1 MAVIQRYR
9 PFWAT
14 RGFDETFDR
23 LWRGRGPGSNPRQG
37 ERQWALPLD
46 VVQDDE
52 RLVVSASLPGFE
64 PGEIAVSVEDDILTI
79 KAETAAAA
87 ETGDTSEANYLLRER
102 SSGSV
107 RRSLRLPDNLDA
119 GQAESEFRNGV
130 LSVTFPKIEEAK
142 PRKIEVKVGG

>member
-23 LWRGRGPGSNPRQG
+23 LWRGRGHRSSARQG

-64 PGEIAVSVEDDILTI
+64 PGEVAVSVEDDILTI
-79 KAETAAAA
+79 KAETTAPA
-87 ETGDTSEANYLLRER
+87 ETSDIGEPDYLLHER
-102 SSGSV
+102 SSGPV

-130 LSVTFPKIEEAK
+130 LAVTFPKIEAAK
-142 PRKIEVKVGG
+142 PRKIEVKVGS